1 MNFSERYFSMIKV
14 KRFDSE
20 KEMRDFVVECDKE
33 FYVRLHALSE
43 KIAADTELNII
54 GLTGPTCSGKT
65 TMANILTEVLEERGK
80 RVHVISLDD
89 FFFDTDRLNRMSEDG
104 SIDYDSPDTI
114 DIDKLT
120 ECVDAIFSHSGSV
133 VLPKFDFLTGKRIE
147 GETIEAGEDDIFIF
161 EGIQVVYPRVVSLLG
176 KYDAYKCIYICPQS
190 ELFVN
195 GKAYSSNDIRFL
207 RRLVR
212 DYRFRGAD
220 PDFSMYLWKSVRK
233 NEEVHIFPNAKNC
246 HYFVDSTMGY
256 DINMLAPELE
266 KILRLPYNANSGIS
280 EKEYK
285 KTCED
290 ILSGLAGIQKMY
302 PEYLIEGS
310 LYREFI

>member
-1 MNFSERYFSMIKV
+1 MIKV

-20 KEMRDFVVECDKE
+20 AEMRLFVEECDKE
-33 FYVRLHALSE
+33 FYVRLHDLSE
-43 KIAADTELNII
+43 KIAADKDLSII

-80 RVHVISLDD
+80 KVHVISLDD
-89 FFFDTDRLNRMSEDG
+89 FFFETEKLNRMSEDG

-133 VLPKFDFLTGKRIE
+133 TLPKFDFLTGKRVE
-147 GETIEAGEDDIFIF
+147 GETIEADDDDIFIF
-161 EGIQVVYPRVVSLLG
+161 EGIQVVYPRVVELLG
-176 KYDAYKCIYICPQS
+176 RYDAYKCIYICPQS
-190 ELFVN
+190 EIFVN
-195 GKAYSSNDIRFL
+195 GKTYSSNDIRFL

-220 PDFSMYLWKSVRK
+220 PDFSMFLWKSVRN

-266 KILRLPYNANSGIS
+266 NILVLPYDEKSGIS
-280 EKEYK
+280 EEEYRN
-285 KTCED
+285 TADE
-290 ILSGLAGIQKMY
+290 ILSGIAGIQKMY
-302 PEYLIEGS
+302 PEYLIDGS

>member
-1 MNFSERYFSMIKV
+1 MIKV
-14 KRFDSE
+14 KKFDSE
-20 KEMRDFVVECDKE
+20 REMRAFVEKCDKE
-33 FYVRLHALSE
+33 FYVRLHALCE
-43 KIAADTELNII
+43 NIAADKELNII

-65 TMANILTEVLEERGK
+65 TMANILTEVLEQRGK

-89 FFFDTDRLNRMSEDG
+89 FFFDTVTLNRMSEDG

-114 DIDKLT
+114 DVDTLT
-120 ECVDAIFSHSGSV
+120 ECVDAIFRNSGSV
-133 VLPKFDFLTGKRIE
+133 TLPKFDFLTGKRTE
-147 GETIEAGEDDIFIF
+147 GETIEPSEDDIFIF
-161 EGIQVVYPRVVSLLG
+161 EGIQVVYPRVVELLG

-190 ELFVN
+190 ELSVN
-195 GKAYSSNDIRFL
+195 GRVYSSNDIRFL

-220 PDFSMYLWKSVRK
+220 PGFSMYLWKSVRA

-266 KILRLPYNANSGIS
+266 KILHLPYDAASGIS
-280 EKEYK
+280 KEEYES
-285 KTCED
+285 TCKE
-290 ILSGLAGIQKMY
+290 ILSGLEGIQKMY
-302 PEYLIEGS
+302 PDYLIDGS